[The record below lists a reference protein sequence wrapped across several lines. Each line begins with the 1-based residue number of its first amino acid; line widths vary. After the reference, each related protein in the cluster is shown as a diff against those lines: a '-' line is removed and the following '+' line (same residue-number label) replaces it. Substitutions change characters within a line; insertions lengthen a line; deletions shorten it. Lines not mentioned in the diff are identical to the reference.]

1 MALEGILRGPL
12 RGMLGWRNIDQNK
25 GVYDYLAKQGDI
37 RKYLEQNPGNSSL
50 LQQKVAEAQDKYGS
64 YRQKR
69 SGGKF
74 FEKLFDYL
82 GLAGDAYFFYNPIGG
97 LGVKLISTIGKAI
110 SDLPGLLGYSAR
122 TGDYMAIPKLLAA
135 KAVSYVPGANE
146 LVDSSLEGIIQRR
159 TVDYAKHQFLREVTG
174 KETALDKMADA
185 YHRGYA
191 KVKAGADKYVFQP
204 ARDAFERMREGY
216 APQQSY
222 QPA

>member
-1 MALEGILRGPL
+1 MSLEGILRGPL
-12 RGMLGWRNIDQNK
+12 RSLFGWRKMDTNE
-25 GVYDYLAKQGDI
+25 GVYKYLADQPEIKQ
-37 RKYLEQNPGNSSL
+37 YLEQNPGYGSL
-50 LQQKVAEAQDKYGS
+50 LQQKITDAQDKYGS

-74 FEKLFDYL
+74 LEKVFDYL

-97 LGVKLISTIGKAI
+97 LGVKLISVLGKAV

-122 TGDYMAIPKLLAA
+122 TGDYMAIPKLAAA
-135 KAVSYVPGANE
+135 KAASYVPTANL

-174 KETALDKMADA
+174 KETVLDKMADA
-185 YHRGYA
+185 YHRGYGR
-191 KVKAGADKYVFQP
+191 VKAGANKYVFQP
-204 ARDAFERMREGY
+204 AREAFERIREGY